1 MANQMA
7 LKTLGG
13 ARTSAYEPGSSENFI
28 AGSIEWKAVS

>member
-7 LKTLGG
+7 LKILSGDK
-13 ARTSAYEPGSSENFI
+13 ACAYEPGSSENFI